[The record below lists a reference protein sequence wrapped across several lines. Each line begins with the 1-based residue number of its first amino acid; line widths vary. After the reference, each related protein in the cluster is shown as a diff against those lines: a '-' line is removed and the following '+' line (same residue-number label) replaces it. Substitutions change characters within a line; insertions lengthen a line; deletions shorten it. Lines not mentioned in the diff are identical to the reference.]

1 MEDLRVIDNL
11 EQDRLRGEDVAKEE
25 EKRQKEAA
33 RAARGSWKGFRGG
46 GRMRRRGGAV
56 IGSEEAAEKAS

>member
-11 EQDRLRGEDVAKEE
+11 EQDRLREEDVAKEE
-25 EKRQKEAA
+25 EKKPREAA
-33 RAARGSWKGFRGG
+33 WAAICGWRGFRGD

-56 IGSEEAAEKAS
+56 IGSEEAR